1 MREVQELIQPG
12 ETGPPL
18 TDLGLLIQRDPWSRI
33 FLQNFR
39 DLFRPPELGPL
50 QLESAPGDFWPDVFV
65 SRRLPWR
72 RFSQSGL
79 YHFLALVAIWEG
91 SQFVALQRSA
101 IARPMF
107 AHADVIYYTQS
118 EYLPPLDTRRAAPA
132 NAHKADPEY
141 SAQPIISVPREA
153 DNRSQT
159 IVTPPNVR
167 LEQDFTLPNVVAL
180 TGKGPDAQMPIG
192 PAPAVPASEMSR
204 LAPRMERTVIALPP
218 VMQAVLRETLHA
230 PETAVIAPPPEV
242 NSGSTR
248 RVGAMNI
255 GRSSV
260 IAPAPRLP
268 LDEARSPAGRNAS
281 ELSGQSANVIAPTP
295 SQG

>member
-33 FLQNFR
+33 FLQNFC

-50 QLESAPGDFWPDVFV
+50 QLESAPADFCPDVFV
-65 SRRLPWR
+65 NRRLPWH

-79 YHFLALVAIWEG
+79 YHFLVLLAIWEG
-91 SQFVALQRSA
+91 SQFVALERPA
-101 IARPMF
+101 IARPIF
-107 AHADVIYYTQS
+107 THADVIYYAPS

-132 NAHKADPEY
+132 SARKAEPEY

-167 LEQDFTLPNVVAL
+167 LEHDVALPNVVAL

-204 LAPRMERTVIALPP
+204 LAPRMERTVIAPPP

-242 NSGSTR
+242 NSGSTG
-248 RVGAMNI
+248 RVGDLDI
-255 GRSSV
+255 GCSSV
-260 IAPAPRLP
+260 IAPAPQLS
-268 LDEARSPAGRNAS
+268 LDEQRTLAGRSSSA
-281 ELSGQSANVIAPTP
+281 LSGRSADVTAPP
-295 SQG
+295 PPLR